1 MINAAR
7 EYKKCF
13 NSAQYEQPEEAGHME
28 ELREFYRK
36 YGDVTEMDEAPGAAA
51 ATVERGVAPALAYT
65 DDLGIVHCGECG
77 AEQLC
82 NETRDMPD
90 VCPAC
95 GRRLEYDFFREPE
108 GPGAGRYWTRAD
120 NQQEAG
126 TAAEAASEGR
136 ETALG
141 TPEAMAGTDA
151 TEAAGG
157 QQPPPQAG
165 EINLGKL
172 YTGTR
177 PEAVERDKGKQPGG
191 P

>member
-1 MINAAR
+1 MLFR
-7 EYKKCF
+7 
-13 NSAQYEQPEEAGHME
+13 S
-28 ELREFYRK
+28 
-36 YGDVTEMDEAPGAAA
+36 D
-51 ATVERGVAPALAYT
+51 ATPALAYT
-65 DDLGIVHCGECG
+65 DDLGVARCGECG
-77 AEQLC
+77 AELLC
-82 NETRDMPD
+82 NETGDMPD
-90 VCPAC
+90 VCPEC

-108 GPGAGRYWTRAD
+108 GPDADAYRTRAD
-120 NQQEAG
+120 NQQGTG

-172 YTGTR
+172 YAGTR
-177 PEAVERDKGKQPGG
+177 LEATERDEGKQPGG